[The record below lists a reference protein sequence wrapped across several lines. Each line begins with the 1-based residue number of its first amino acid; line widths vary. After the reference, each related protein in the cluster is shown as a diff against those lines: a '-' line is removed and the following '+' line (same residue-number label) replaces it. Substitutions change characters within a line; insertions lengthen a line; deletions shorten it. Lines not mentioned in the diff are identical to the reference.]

1 MANLSYQV
9 QSDTG
14 EQHTQWCNHFF
25 GLSLPP
31 SPLLSV
37 AQIHEMRLKDLHIG
51 GYRRWRID
59 RTQSPRLITC
69 FYEPILTVVRATSNP
84 PHIRLAAD
92 LYRGKQTILFNQT
105 QMNTLHDKR

>member
-1 MANLSYQV
+1 MENLSYQV

-25 GLSLPP
+25 HLSLPLF
-31 SPLLSV
+31 PLLSV
-37 AQIHEMRLKDLHIG
+37 AQIHEMLLKDLHIG

-69 FYEPILTVVRATSNP
+69 YYEPIRLVVSRNKQPTT
-84 PHIRLAAD
+84 RLVAAN
-92 LYRGKQTILFNQT
+92 LYRGKQVIHFNQT